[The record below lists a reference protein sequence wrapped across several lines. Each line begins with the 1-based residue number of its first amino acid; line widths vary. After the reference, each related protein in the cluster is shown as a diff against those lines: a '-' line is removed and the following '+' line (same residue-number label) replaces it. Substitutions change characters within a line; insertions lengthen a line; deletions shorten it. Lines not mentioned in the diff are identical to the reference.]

1 MNFFYR
7 TRVIPVLLLQG
18 LGLVKTIKYKA
29 PRYIG
34 DPINSVRIFNEKEV
48 DEIVFLDISASVE
61 RRGPNFE
68 LLKNISEEAFM
79 PMAYGGG
86 INSLDE
92 IKNLFRLGFEKVVLN
107 SCCYENSKL
116 ISEAADIF
124 GSQSVVVSVDVK
136 RDIFGQP
143 KLFSHSGTKKQRIDL
158 VSHCCEIERR
168 GAGEIMINSIDFD
181 GTKKGY
187 DLKVLKRVSE
197 QISIPVIANS
207 GAGSIDDFK
216 KAVELG
222 GASAVAAGSL
232 FVFVGKHDAVLINY
246 PDRETL
252 GKHLT

>member
-18 LGLVKTIKYKA
+18 VSLVKTIKYKA

-92 IKNLFRLGFEKVVLN
+92 IKNLFRLAEKVVLN
-107 SCCYENSKL
+107 SCCYKNSEL
-116 ISEAADIF
+116 ISDEDIF
-124 GSQSVVVSVDVK
+124 G
-136 RDIFGQP
+136 
-143 KLFSHSGTKKQRIDL
+143 
-158 VSHCCEIERR
+158 
-168 GAGEIMINSIDFD
+168 
-181 GTKKGY
+181 
-187 DLKVLKRVSE
+187 
-197 QISIPVIANS
+197 
-207 GAGSIDDFK
+207 
-216 KAVELG
+216 
-222 GASAVAAGSL
+222 
-232 FVFVGKHDAVLINY
+232 
-246 PDRETL
+246 
-252 GKHLT
+252 